1 MSPQETADTIA
12 LIGRIVRE
20 RGLTLL
26 FTEHD
31 MDVVFS
37 IAERITVLHQGA
49 VLAEGT
55 PDEVQT
61 NEDVQRI
68 YLGEAE

>member
-1 MSPQETADTIA
+1 LIETIA
-12 LIGRIVRE
+12 RD

-37 IAERITVLHQGA
+37 IAEKITVLHQGE

-55 PDEVQT
+55 PDDVRK
-61 NEDVQRI
+61 NPDVQRV